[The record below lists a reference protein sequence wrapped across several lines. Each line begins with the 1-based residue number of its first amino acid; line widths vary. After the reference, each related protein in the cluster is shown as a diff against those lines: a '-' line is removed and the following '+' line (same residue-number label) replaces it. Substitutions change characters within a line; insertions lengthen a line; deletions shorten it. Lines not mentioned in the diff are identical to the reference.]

1 MKNVTLSADERLIA
15 LAREKA
21 EKRRTTLNAEFREW
35 LVRYVDSGG
44 DAESRV
50 RSYRQLMASLDDIG
64 PGARF
69 TRDAVD
75 ER

>member
-35 LVRYVDSGG
+35 LVRYVGSGG

-50 RSYRQLMASLDDIG
+50 RSYRQLMASLSDIA

-69 TRDAVD
+69 TRDDAN

>member
-21 EKRRTTLNAEFREW
+21 EERRTTLNAEFRGW
-35 LVRYVDSGG
+35 LARYIGSTG
-44 DAESRV
+44 DAESRI
-50 RSYRQLMASLDDIG
+50 RAYRRLMASMSDIRA
-64 PGARF
+64 GARF
-69 TRDAVD
+69 TRDDVD